1 MQTNVDDTKAVHS
14 DLTVPDCTLCE
25 ITLRD
30 SEVADVLKKNLNS
43 YKASGSDLK
52 EAASQ
57 LKFPLCKLLSLSLSK
72 AIFPIDWKKANV
84 TPGFKNNNF
93 NEDKH
98 YRPISLLSILSKCT
112 ERCALL
118 K

>member
-30 SEVADVLKKNLNS
+30 CEVV
-43 YKASGSDLK
+43 DLK

-57 LKFPLCKLLSLSLSK
+57 LKFPLCKPLSLSLSK

-84 TPGFKNNNF
+84 TLGFKNNNF

-98 YRPISLLSILSKCT
+98 YRPISFLSILS
-112 ERCALL
+112 A
-118 K
+118 